1 MTEEEIHKIV
11 AEKSKKLRE
20 LTDLTQEELA
30 TKVGLTRQTI
40 IKIEKRRRPTRT
52 QALALYKIF
61 ESHNDARLFLQ
72 QLEKTQSLKL

>member
-20 LTDLTQEELA
+20 LTELTQEELA
-30 TKVGLTRQTI
+30 IKVGLTRQTI
-40 IKIEKRRRPTRT
+40 IKIEKKRQPTRT

-61 ESHNDARLFLQ
+61 ENHDDAKLFLE
-72 QLEKTQSLKL
+72 QLEKTITLR